1 MMEFTLGL
9 FAGLLLWPW
18 WGLGIFIVLCLIDA
32 ALVENES
39 ATFGS
44 AMMIVGTAG
53 LVWLAGDV
61 NPFVLMWQNLGA
73 LVLFFFGYFI
83 LGGIWSLFKWY
94 LHLTNVREDM
104 KEHGR
109 TERPRNSYARNNKAR
124 FMAWIGHWPFS
135 IIGTFFGDV
144 LYRIGKTVMNY
155 LGGTY
160 ERIEKHV
167 FGDMA

>member
-9 FAGLLLWPW
+9 FAGMLLWPW

-44 AMMIVGTAG
+44 IMMLAGTAI
-53 LVWLAGDV
+53 LVWVAGDM
-61 NPFVLMWQNLGA
+61 NPFALVWNNLGA
-73 LVLFFFGYFI
+73 TVLFVIGFFIF
-83 LGGIWSLFKWY
+83 GGIWSLFKWY
-94 LHLTNVREDM
+94 LHLTNVRDDM
-104 KEHGR
+104 KERGT
-109 TERPRNSYARNNKAR
+109 TERPHNSYARNNKAR
-124 FMAWIGHWPFS
+124 IIAWIGHWPLS

-144 LYRIGKTVMNY
+144 LYRIGRRIYSY